1 MNQSVRIEFTV
12 AAVCVAVWLGGRGS
26 VAAAPPS
33 PVQNPA
39 PVVKPLPQPV
49 AEIRIEYPFDDA
61 DWKESFEAIARN
73 LVAINETMVAP
84 EPFMGRRPF
93 ILRRAADGMP
103 RATVGERDYIVFVI
117 PNKRWYAQFAY
128 QMGHELGHFW
138 IGPNSSS
145 WFKEA
150 VCTTL
155 AFISLDELA
164 KQWPD
169 RPAPSKQAMW
179 GRDMRGYHD
188 WVSFRPQFDKLGLKD
203 VDAAMVWAQK
213 KGPELVK
220 AGAGS
225 LRDEEWAMAKV
236 IERVLRRHPGQWS
249 ALQAL
254 GKVDGPK
261 DAAGFASWHSLVA
274 PAQRPLVEDMATCF
288 GLPIKAAVSGAG
300 NTKQP

>member
-1 MNQSVRIEFTV
+1 MKRTYFWKLTLLTALE
-12 AAVCVAVWLGGRGS
+12 CVALNSFAAEAPSS
-26 VAAAPPS
+26 VKRPAAI
-33 PVQNPA
+33 
-39 PVVKPLPQPV
+39 VKPLPQPV

-61 DWKESFEAIARN
+61 DWKESFEAIARGV
-73 LVAINETMVAP
+73 VAINETMVAP
-84 EPFMGRRPF
+84 APFMGPRPF
-93 ILRRAADGMP
+93 ILRRPADGMP
-103 RATVGERDYIVFVI
+103 RATVGARDYIVFVI

-145 WFKEA
+145 WFKE
-150 VCTTL
+150 VICTTL

-164 KQWPD
+164 KQWAD
-169 RPAPSKQAMW
+169 LPAQSKQAVW

-188 WVSFRPQFDKLGLKD
+188 WGAFGRQFVKLGIKD
-203 VDAAMVWAQK
+203 VDAAVVWAQK
-213 KGPELVK
+213 KGPELAK
-220 AGAGS
+220 APAGS

-261 DAAGFASWHSLVA
+261 DAAGFASWRALVT
-274 PAQRPLVEDMATCF
+274 PTQRPLVEDMAAAF
-288 GLPIKAAVSGAG
+288 GLPIQATAAGAG
-300 NTKQP
+300 NTTHP